1 MRLRRHSW
9 ITVPRCLASLV
20 SFAAAAWLGFLQA
33 GDAESAFAQPGPPQ
47 APIAQCSLRGQ
58 VVMPMATPI
67 LDTWGHPI
75 ARFSGA
81 PTPLIA
87 SDFPSDAQ
95 GKVRIETGFGAGFF
109 RVRGFVDPAQLSI
122 FTATNV
128 TVVSQHVWLASNRA
142 VTLLGASAGRL
153 RVEKKLSTPL
163 QQAFRAA
170 GACEAFSLNP
180 GTPSGFT
187 PAGSARGYQLKQES
201 LDLYADASPENLV
214 TTLHRS
220 PYADSVLFFST
231 EQRGS
236 FVHVEFHGDVI
247 VDGWAKSDALSAL
260 PAGETMDQLAP
271 AASERG
277 TSRIAIPGQPKLVRP
292 NKEVALRRAAKDAEQ
307 PIGVIEPGAETYVLD
322 QVAGWANVLPKSL
335 NVLPVAGGE
344 FWAKSSDLG
353 L

>member
-1 MRLRRHSW
+1 MRLRHDSW
-9 ITVPRCLASLV
+9 ITVARCLAALA
-20 SFAAAAWLGFLQA
+20 SFASPAWLGVLQT
-33 GDAESAFAQPGPPQ
+33 GDGESALAQPGPPQ
-47 APIAQCSLRGQ
+47 APITQCSLRGQ
-58 VVMPMATPI
+58 VVMPMDTPI

-81 PTPLIA
+81 PTPLAA

-95 GKVRIETGFGAGFF
+95 GKVRVDTGFGAGSF
-109 RVRGFVDPAQLSI
+109 RIRGFVDPGQLSI

-128 TVVSQHVWLASNRA
+128 AVVPGHVWIASNRA

-163 QQAFRAA
+163 QQVFRGA
-170 GACEAFSLNP
+170 GGCEAFSLDP
-180 GTPSGFT
+180 GTPTGFAA
-187 PAGSARGYQLKQES
+187 AGDARGYQLKQES
-201 LDLYADASPENLV
+201 LELYADASPQNLV

-220 PYADSVLFFST
+220 PYADAVLFFST

-236 FVHVEFHGDVI
+236 FVHVELHGDVVI
-247 VDGWAKSDALSAL
+247 DGWAKSAALSAL
-260 PAGETMDQLAP
+260 PIGETMDQLVP
-271 AASERG
+271 T
-277 TSRIAIPGQPKLVRP
+277 TSPHPTPRITIPGQPKLVRP
-292 NKEVALRRAAKDAEQ
+292 SKEVALRRAAKEAEQ
-307 PIGVIEPGAETYVLD
+307 PIGVIEAGAETYVLD